1 MIDAYK
7 VKCDNL
13 ITLLPTNLYLNVMGT
28 DTSLNYDK
36 IAIPAFL
43 KAYVNQS
50 ITQLSGRYLDK
61 QDLSEHKQQVHLY
74 IDPFRLCYLTWLVE
88 GNHNGHLTV
97 TMGPFLSEQITR
109 DEARYIGFKMKLG
122 SENCFILESFY
133 SQVPYY
139 DQLNIIRV
147 ASLVIDYLNI
157 ETHLP
162 RIIRDDQRFDTP
174 ATANIITE
182 HFPDFDF
189 VENNFKQENQMLH
202 AIETG
207 DIRFLDDMKSRTKL
221 DARISVPSR
230 FPNDPLREMK
240 NLAITLN
247 SIAMRAALKG
257 GLNISMAHS
266 ISHNFAI
273 QIEQMVS
280 TEAIMKLDQDIME
293 TYTRSVRKYA
303 LKGHSDMI
311 ISAVN
316 FIRTH
321 LVQNIQLADVADAL
335 HVSKEHLSRK
345 FKGEMAMTISDFI
358 HKTKIEES
366 LPLLLAGQFSISNI
380 AYTFGYSSPPHYSKA
395 FKQVMGIS
403 PKTYRANHRILP
415 EEC

>member
-1 MIDAYK
+1 MIEAFK

-13 ITLLPTNLYLNVMGT
+13 ITLLPTNLYLNVMGR
-28 DTSLNYDK
+28 DESLNYAKVD
-36 IAIPAFL
+36 IPAFL
-43 KAYVNQS
+43 KNYVDHN
-50 ITQLSGRYLDK
+50 IEKLSTKYLEK
-61 QDLSEHKQQVHLY
+61 EDLSDHKQQVHLY

-88 GNHNGHLTV
+88 GVNHHHLAV

-162 RIIRDDQRFDTP
+162 RIIREDQHFDTP
-174 ATANIITE
+174 DTANIIAE

-189 VENNFKQENQMLH
+189 VENNFKQENQLLH

-207 DIRFLDDMKSRTKL
+207 DIRFLENMKTSTNM

-273 QIEQMVS
+273 QIEQMVR
-280 TEAIMKLDQDIME
+280 TEAILKLDQEIME

-303 LKGHSDMI
+303 MKGHSDMV

-316 FIRTH
+316 YIRTH
-321 LVQNIQLADVADAL
+321 LVQNIQLSHIANEL

-345 FKGEMAMTISDFI
+345 FKLEMGITITTFI
-358 HKTKIEES
+358 HKAKIEES
-366 LPLLLAGQFSISNI
+366 LPLLESGQYTISSI
-380 AYTFGYSSPPHYSKA
+380 AYTFGYSSPAHYSKA
-395 FKQVMGIS
+395 FKQIMDVP
-403 PKTYRANHRILP
+403 PKAYMTKKRGLQA
-415 EEC
+415 